1 MSAVDPVKD
10 VAVRLAAIQDALAAL
25 PDGPSGARYQ
35 LLKER
40 DELRARAA
48 EFAVNRDSNRL
59 TTELESELDSLKR
72 RREETVRS
80 RTGFVTGKGGSNQ
93 GPVSGAWVK
102 LGAQALSGGDLG
114 WVNAR
119 ISAIEDVLKERRAAT
134 PDRS

>member
-1 MSAVDPVKD
+1 MSAVDPVKE
-10 VAVRLAAIQDALAAL
+10 VAVRLAEILGALAAL
-25 PDGPSGARYQ
+25 PDGPSSARYQ

-48 EFAVNRDSNRL
+48 EFAVSRDASRL
-59 TTELESELDSLKR
+59 TTELESELDSLR
-72 RREETVRS
+72 RRRDEIVRS

-102 LGAQALSGGDLG
+102 LGAQALAGGDLG

-119 ISAIEDVLKERRAAT
+119 ISAIQDVLKERRDSV
-134 PDRS
+134 PDGS